1 MLLLLVLVPS
11 FARGDEAGGG
21 AEPEIPLTAVLED
34 RWRLLEIQG
43 VPRPNAAS
51 APILAAGQPF
61 ASIVVSESTDDEILR
76 SFHGWIVLPRDLID
90 PSAEVWMRP
99 AFVARALPGVT
110 GVQLLEHEHGCAV
123 MTMRSERLVLRRPQE
138 VRLRLRRCAQKLP
151 DGIRWV
157 ARTEAVQSIETGR
170 PADLPSAFVEAIEVR
185 ADPDRGW
192 ILGIQR
198 IELGRRLGRVFS
210 TIYDDELRAGL
221 ARDLRHAAPVLSGA
235 GALEVERTFR
245 IE

>member
-1 MLLLLVLVPS
+1 MLLLLVLLPPW
-11 FARGDEAGGG
+11 ARGDGVGDTEA
-21 AEPEIPLTAVLED
+21 EIPLTAVLED

-51 APILAAGQPF
+51 APVLAAGQPF
-61 ASIVVSESTDDEILR
+61 ASTVASESTDNEILR
-76 SFHGWIVLPRDLID
+76 SFHGWIVLPRDPVD
-90 PSAEVWMRP
+90 PSAEIWMRP

-110 GVQLLEHEHGCAV
+110 GVQLVEHEHGCAV
-123 MTMRSERLVLRRPQE
+123 MTMRSERRVLRRPQE
-138 VRLRLRRCAQKLP
+138 VQLRLRRCVQRLP

-157 ARTEAVQSIETGR
+157 ARTERVQSIETGR